1 MKKSSG
7 RKQRRMLA
15 RSNKRAEGRVRARI
29 NECAQK
35 RKSKEAR

>member
-7 RKQRRMLA
+7 RKQRRRLA
-15 RSNKRAEGRVRARI
+15 RMNRREEGRVRARI

-35 RKSKEAR
+35 RKNKEAR

>member
-15 RSNKRAEGRVRARI
+15 RSNRRAEGRLRAKQ
-29 NECAQK
+29 NELIQK
-35 RKSKEAR
+35 KRRKEQ